1 MTDIAE
7 AADAA
12 AAGPG
17 NAPEHDAELRSLHTA
32 ARLIAVALTV
42 AIVVAFVAGYGI
54 LERPEGLTK
63 MVGVGLIGFAG
74 SGVGAL
80 VSLLNRYAAGFELD
94 DGARSPPGAEG
105 EVFQRR
111 IAFCFVMRPV
121 LGLLIAPLIVAGVS
135 LFLSRHET
143 FTNSVDAMT
152 LASFIGGLYAK
163 LILEAA
169 KNAFK
174 VVFRT

>member
-1 MTDIAE
+1 MADSAE
-7 AADAA
+7 VADAA
-12 AAGPG
+12 SVVPG
-17 NAPEHDAELRSLHTA
+17 IAPEQEAELRSLHTV

-42 AIVVAFVAGYGI
+42 AIVAAFVAGYGI
-54 LERPEGLTK
+54 LLRPEGLTK
-63 MVGVGLIGFAG
+63 LVGVGLIGFAG

-94 DGARSPPGAEG
+94 DGGRSPPNAEG

-135 LFLSRHET
+135 LFTSRHET
-143 FTNSVDAMT
+143 FTNSVDAMV

-163 LILEAA
+163 SILEAA

-174 VVFRT
+174 VVFRA